1 MMNHLK
7 EAIVGCFNMSS
18 MEDIRKALANEK
30 IKLRSSAINPEKP
43 TIDDIDVVAWMTNA
57 ANPGQG
63 GQNLTAD
70 KGIGGHKAGVTE
82 EELASQ
88 LATAFDIPGLKE
100 AMDREKSKI
109 K

>member
-1 MMNHLK
+1 
-7 EAIVGCFNMSS
+7 MSS
-18 MEDIRKALANEK
+18 MDDIKKALANEK

-43 TIDDIDVVAWMTNA
+43 TIDDIDVVAWMEKN

-70 KGIGGHKAGVTE
+70 KGIGGHKGGVTE

-100 AMDREKSKI
+100 AMDREKNKI
-109 K
+109 G